1 MQTSKR
7 SGFKITPSIKKEIT
21 NIIDARIREAHVT
34 KEDFSEL
41 KNIVKDIGIKVGV
54 LAEAQERTET
64 KIEELAEA
72 QKRTETRVEEL
83 AISQKELTEAQ
94 KRTELEI
101 GKLAKGLNETRG
113 EVGGLSRSM
122 SYALENEVYRM
133 LPNMLKKEYG
143 VVLKDKLIREEVGGK
158 EINILGKAKKNGR
171 EVLIVGEAKL
181 RLDERRDKTDVFRE
195 LEEKVKA
202 VKKEY
207 NGANIIKIL
216 VTHYATKGF
225 QKKAREQGII
235 VVQSFQW

>member
-1 MQTSKR
+1 MQTSKQ
-7 SGFKITPSIKKEIT
+7 SVFKITPSIKREIT

-41 KNIVKDIGIKVGV
+41 KNIVKDIGIKLG
-54 LAEAQERTET
+54 
-64 KIEELAEA
+64 
-72 QKRTETRVEEL
+72 
-83 AISQKELTEAQ
+83 ELTEAQ
-94 KRTELEI
+94 KRTEIRVGELSEAQTRTELEI
-101 GKLAKGLNETRG
+101 RKLAKGLNETRG

-133 LPNMLKKEYG
+133 LPKMLKKEYG
-143 VVLKDKLIREEVGGK
+143 IELKDRLIREEVGGK
-158 EINILGKAKKNGR
+158 EINILGKAKKKGR

-181 RLDERRDKTDVFRE
+181 RLDERRDKKDVFRE